1 MAIDKNRTQDLLKF
15 IDGLFNDAL
24 SQLPEDQRDTVKKL
38 VFGPA
43 LEEIKQLIE
52 EARPP
57 VLFLIG
63 RSGHGKSSLIN
74 ALANRKVAEVGD
86 VKPTTGRAIPYFIPF
101 EDRYASW
108 SVIDTRGFFETTRPE
123 DSEDVDSI
131 QQLVQDIREFK
142 PDVILHVVAA
152 PEVRSMQQDFEL
164 FNQIASLMKGEL
176 GAVPPTII
184 VLNKVDTLGN
194 PRDWPPEISYE
205 KAGHIKA
212 VMDYL
217 SREVLGVHPTPIDRN
232 NPLKGYVFSDQSN
245 YIAVIP
251 VCSYWNGQRDD
262 RWNILTLSEFIGEH
276 LPRSAQ
282 LDFYQAQRRKE
293 LLKKVSTSLIKRF
306 SGIAAGIGAI
316 PVPVSDIMVLVP
328 LQTLMITVIGA
339 LSCRPLDKS
348 TAMEFLSAA
357 GVNIGA
363 GFAFRTVARQLVKL
377 LPGFGSAISG
387 GIAYAGT
394 YSIGKAAEAY
404 FFEGKIRK
412 PAEFKEEAEKEYQL
426 IGEKD

>member
-1 MAIDKNRTQDLLKF
+1 MAIDKNKTQDLIKF
-15 IDGLFNDAL
+15 VDGLFNDAL
-24 SQLPEDQRDTVKKL
+24 SQIPEEHRETIKKA

-52 EARPP
+52 ESRPP

-101 EDRYASW
+101 EESHASW
-108 SVIDTRGFFETTRPE
+108 SVIDTRGFFETTSPE
-123 DSEDVDSI
+123 EAADIDSR
-131 QQLVQDIREFK
+131 QQLIQDINEFK

-152 PEVRSMQQDFEL
+152 PEVRSMQQDFRL
-164 FNQIASLMKGEL
+164 FNEIASMMRHEF

-194 PRDWPPEISYE
+194 PRDWPPETNYQ

-212 VMDYL
+212 TMDYL
-217 SREVLGVHPTPIDRN
+217 TREVLGANPRPIDPN
-232 NPLKGYVFSDQSN
+232 NPLKGYTLPNGGS

-251 VCSYWNGQRDD
+251 VCSYWDGHRDD
-262 RWNILTLSEFIGEH
+262 RWNILTLSAFIGEH
-276 LPRSAQ
+276 LPKSAQ

-293 LLKKVSTSLIKRF
+293 LLKRVSTSLIKRF
-306 SGIAAGIGAI
+306 AGIAAGIGAI
-316 PVPVSDIMVLVP
+316 PVPVSDIVILVP

-348 TAMEFLSAA
+348 TAFEFLSAA
-357 GVNIGA
+357 GINIGA
-363 GFAFRTVARQLVKL
+363 GFVFRTVARQLVKL

-387 GIAYAGT
+387 GIAYVGT

-404 FFEGKIRK
+404 FFEGKLRK
-412 PAEFKEEAEKEYQL
+412 PSEFENEAQKEYEL
-426 IGEKD
+426 NAPKD